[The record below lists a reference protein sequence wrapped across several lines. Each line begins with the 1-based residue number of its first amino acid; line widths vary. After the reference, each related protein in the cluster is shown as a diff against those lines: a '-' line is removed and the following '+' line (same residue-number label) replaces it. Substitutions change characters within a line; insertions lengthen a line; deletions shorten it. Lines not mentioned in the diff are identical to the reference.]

1 MVFEETFVK
10 LLQADNIG
18 IGCVQEADQLVL
30 FLFIAFNIAD
40 VEGYDGYG
48 CVGKFVA
55 VIVVT
60 EMDGAVVED
69 VAANKERSNNR
80 HPYQSS
86 MEQKP
91 KEDEEY
97 VNNQKDGECQSEER
111 KPRHNVWRDECQ
123 CHTQP

>member
-1 MVFEETFVK
+1 MEKNDITTKV
-10 LLQADNIG
+10 LIG
-18 IGCVQEADQLVL
+18 LVSVML
-30 FLFIAFNIAD
+30 
-40 VEGYDGYG
+40 
-48 CVGKFVA
+48 VA

-60 EMDGAVVED
+60 EMDRAVVED
-69 VAANKERSNNR
+69 VAANKKRSNNR

-86 MEQKP
+86 MKQKP

-97 VNNQKDGECQSEER
+97 VDNQKDGECQSEER